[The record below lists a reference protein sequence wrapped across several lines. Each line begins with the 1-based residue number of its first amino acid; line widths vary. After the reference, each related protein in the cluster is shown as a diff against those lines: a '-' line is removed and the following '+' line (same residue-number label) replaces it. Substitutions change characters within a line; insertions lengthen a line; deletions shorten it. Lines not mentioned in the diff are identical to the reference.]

1 MPIGHSFPRKAGRRY
16 RLESAPFGYAWV
28 QKALLLQGFFFFAAI
43 PAFAASQERGG
54 RTDGVMPEAQN
65 ASPSRIRHGRGGLA
79 GVQPWRGGNIHK
91 SLLYYRQTRNGFA
104 RRAVCIIMKPF
115 ERKNQLLSLCG
126 LNCGLCPMRLGG
138 HRGGCGNGN
147 RACAVA
153 RCSLEQERPIEYC
166 YECRRYPCERYRHID
181 EFDSFITHRRQ
192 KADAEKAQRLGIE
205 AYNREQTEKLGMLT
219 KLLAEYNGG
228 REKTLFCTAVNL
240 LPLDDLREIL
250 QTLAESTALAA
261 LPEKSAHAA
270 ALLRQAAAARDIELR
285 LRRKK

>member
-1 MPIGHSFPRKAGRRY
+1 MRRLRQREPGLRGRAVQSGAGAAHRILLRMPAVSLR
-16 RLESAPFGYAWV
+16 
-28 QKALLLQGFFFFAAI
+28 AI
-43 PAFAASQERGG
+43 PPYR
-54 RTDGVMPEAQN
+54 
-65 ASPSRIRHGRGGLA
+65 RIR
-79 GVQPWRGGNIHK
+79 
-91 SLLYYRQTRNGFA
+91 LLHHAQTA
-104 RRAVCIIMKPF
+104 
-115 ERKNQLLSLCG
+115 
-126 LNCGLCPMRLGG
+126 
-138 HRGGCGNGN
+138 
-147 RACAVA
+147 
-153 RCSLEQERPIEYC
+153 
-166 YECRRYPCERYRHID
+166 
-181 EFDSFITHRRQ
+181 

-228 REKTLFCTAVNL
+228 RKKALFCTAVNL

>member
-1 MPIGHSFPRKAGRRY
+1 
-16 RLESAPFGYAWV
+16 
-28 QKALLLQGFFFFAAI
+28 
-43 PAFAASQERGG
+43 
-54 RTDGVMPEAQN
+54 
-65 ASPSRIRHGRGGLA
+65 
-79 GVQPWRGGNIHK
+79 
-91 SLLYYRQTRNGFA
+91 
-104 RRAVCIIMKPF
+104 
-115 ERKNQLLSLCG
+115 
-126 LNCGLCPMRLGG
+126 MRLGG
-138 HRGGCGNGN
+138 HCGGCGNGN

-192 KADAEKAQRLGIE
+192 KADAEKAQKLGID

-219 KLLAEYNGG
+219 KLLAEYNDG
-228 REKTLFCTAVNL
+228 RKKALFCTAVNL

-270 ALLRQAAAARDIELR
+270 ALLRQAAAARDIELHLPGR
-285 LRRKK
+285 AERRKCASRLPPCRPYPAQATPALRARSENTRPPQKRAHQGKDTEVWQNRFGA

>member
-1 MPIGHSFPRKAGRRY
+1 
-16 RLESAPFGYAWV
+16 
-28 QKALLLQGFFFFAAI
+28 
-43 PAFAASQERGG
+43 
-54 RTDGVMPEAQN
+54 
-65 ASPSRIRHGRGGLA
+65 
-79 GVQPWRGGNIHK
+79 
-91 SLLYYRQTRNGFA
+91 
-104 RRAVCIIMKPF
+104 MKPF

-138 HRGGCGNGN
+138 HCGGCGNGN

-192 KADAEKAQRLGIE
+192 KADAEKAQRLGID

-219 KLLAEYNGG
+219 KLLAEYNDG
-228 REKTLFCTAVNL
+228 RKKALFCTAVNL

-270 ALLRQAAAARDIELR
+270 ALLRHAAAARDIELR